1 MNGVDIFSIVLL
13 AIFSFRG
20 LLVGFVKEIL
30 SLVGLIIAIF
40 VSLKFSDLMAFYLKG
55 IKDPL
60 LLKVAS
66 ILILFVLIIFLTQLV
81 IFLIRKALKPT
92 FIGVVD
98 KLLGFT
104 LGFIEGFIVCGTIL
118 YFAGRFD
125 VMRPYLDRSKFSQK
139 ISSYYER
146 YALSYFGELKEFF
159 TNSIEE
165 RP

>member
-13 AIFSFRG
+13 AIFSLRG

-40 VSLKFSDLMAFYLKG
+40 VSLKFSDLMTFYLKG

-66 ILILFVLIIFLTQLV
+66 ILILFVLVIFLTQLV

-92 FIGVVD
+92 FVGVID
-98 KLLGFT
+98 KLLGFAM
-104 LGFIEGFIVCGTIL
+104 GFFEGFIVCGTIL

-125 VMRPYLDRSKFSQK
+125 VIKPFLDRSKFSHK
-139 ISSYYER
+139 IASYYER

-159 TNSIEE
+159 SKSMEE
-165 RP
+165 KP